1 MFSKEAAANNPYALL
16 FDQLPYPTAVLTP
29 DMVVEEVNQA
39 FLVRYGFS
47 RNQVLGSYCHQ
58 VFHDSDEVCPKER
71 CHFHEA
77 LAGRRN
83 CFNLHQYVNSRGEQ
97 VYEEIHLVPVHGA
110 DGRIQSILEIVRD
123 ISEAKRLEASLTESN
138 EFMQRLLNSMV
149 GVVVAADMDGKILFV
164 NQSAKRVLGLEPEEL
179 VGRSLMSLAPAED
192 LRNARRLLEQNNGQ
206 VQGIRTK
213 VFTKSG
219 SEVPVRLNSSYV
231 YREGVPVAS
240 VGIFADL
247 REQLKMED
255 HLVQARMQVVHSEK
269 LARLGRMAAGIA
281 HELNNPLTGITVY
294 AELLK
299 DSLPVDHPGQ
309 GDLNFIVEDTERC
322 RDIVRDLLEY
332 SRQGEL
338 RVEEAD
344 LTEVVEDAFNLIR
357 DNSVFLHVEVVRNF
371 FPEPLLIQCDTK
383 LLRQVFI
390 NLLMNAVDA
399 MQGRGILTV
408 TTYLDKEGFRCV
420 EVADTGSGID
430 MEHMRRV
437 FDPFFTTKEVGKGT
451 GLGLSVAFGVT
462 TRHGGEISVKETG
475 PRGTTFLVRLPAQAP
490 QELLAFARSYKPDQ
504 QGSTP

>member
-1 MFSKEAAANNPYALL
+1 MFSKAPAVNDPYAML
-16 FDQLPYPTAVLTP
+16 FDQLPYPTAVLSP
-29 DMVVEEVNQA
+29 DMVVQAVNQT
-39 FLVRYGFS
+39 FLVRYGFT
-47 RNQVLGSYCHQ
+47 REQVLGSPCYK
-58 VFHDSDEVCPKER
+58 VFYDRDEVCPQER
-71 CHFHEA
+71 CHFPEA

-83 CFNLHQYVNSRGEQ
+83 CFNLHNYVNSKGQQ
-97 VYEEIHLVPVHGA
+97 VFEEIHLVPVRDAEGQ
-110 DGRIQSILEIVRD
+110 IQSIMEIVRD

-179 VGRSLMSLAPAED
+179 VGRSLMTLAPTED

-231 YREGVPVAS
+231 YRDGVPVAS

-309 GDLNFIVEDTERC
+309 GDLNFIIEDTERC
-322 RDIVRDLLEY
+322 RDIVRGLLEY

-344 LTEVVEDAFNLIR
+344 LTEVVKDAFNLIR

-371 FPEPLLIQCDTK
+371 FPDPLLIQCDTK

-408 TTYLDKEGFRCV
+408 TTYMDQEGFRCV

-462 TRHGGEISVKETG
+462 TRHGGEISVKETS

-504 QGSTP
+504 QG